1 MSIYIFSGIFLYLI
15 IGLCLFVTQRRM
27 IFNKSGKP
35 KRPEEYGLNEI
46 KEVFIETLDNLTLL
60 AWYQKP
66 KKNNPILMYFHGN
79 SFDIGERA
87 SRIEKYINKGWGV
100 LLLSW
105 RGYSGN
111 IGKPTEKNL
120 YIDGQAAIEWIK
132 INTNLHNSN
141 IILYGESL
149 GCGVAVELGLKDK
162 FKSIIL
168 EAPFTSI
175 ADIGQKKYPIYPVR
189 YLTLDK
195 FDNLSKIEK
204 ILSPLL
210 IVHGKKDE
218 VIPYEHSIKLFKKAL
233 NPKKHVCVDE
243 AMHNNLYDFDID
255 KEVINFN
262 S

>member
-1 MSIYIFSGIFLYLI
+1 MIHLI
-15 IGLCLFVTQRRM
+15 
-27 IFNKSGKP
+27 
-35 KRPEEYGLNEI
+35 
-46 KEVFIETLDNLTLL
+46 NLTLL
-60 AWYQKP
+60 TWFQKP
-66 KKNNPILMYFHGN
+66 KNNNPILIYFHGN

-87 SRIEKYINKGWGV
+87 YRIERYINKGWGI

-105 RGYSGN
+105 RYYSGN
-111 IGKPTEKNL
+111 KGKPTENNL
-120 YIDGQAAIEWIK
+120 YIDGQAAIDWVK
-132 INTNLHNSN
+132 KNTDYHKTN
-141 IILYGESL
+141 IVLYGESL
-149 GCGVAVELGLKDK
+149 GCVVAAELGLQDK

-175 ADIGQKKYPIYPVR
+175 TNIGQKKYPIYPVK

-210 IVHGKKDE
+210 IIHEKKDE
-218 VIPYEHSIKLFKKAL
+218 VIAYDHSLKLFEKASS
-233 NPKKHVCVDE
+233 PKKHVCVDE
-243 AMHNNLYDFDID
+243 AMHNNLYDYNIG

>member
-1 MSIYIFSGIFLYLI
+1 MFNYIFSGIFLYLI
-15 IGLCLFVTQRRM
+15 IGLGLFVIQRRM
-27 IFNKSGKP
+27 TYNKSDKP
-35 KRPEEYGLNEI
+35 KRPIEYGLNEI
-46 KEVFIETLDNLTLL
+46 KEVFIDTLDNLTLL
-60 AWYQKP
+60 AWFQKP
-66 KKNNPILMYFHGN
+66 KNKNPILIYFHGN

-87 SRIEKYINKGWGV
+87 YRIERYINIGWGI

-111 IGKPTEKNL
+111 KGKPTEKNL
-120 YIDGQAAIEWIK
+120 YIDGQAAIDWVK
-132 INTNLHNSN
+132 KNTNYPKTN

-149 GCGVAVELGLKDK
+149 GCGVAVELGLKDN

-175 ADIGQKKYPIYPVR
+175 ADIARKKYPIYPVK

-195 FDNLSKIEK
+195 FDNLSKIGK

-210 IVHGKKDE
+210 IIHGKKDE
-218 VIPYEHSIKLFKKAL
+218 VIPYEHSLKLFKKAL

-255 KEVINFN
+255 REVINFN